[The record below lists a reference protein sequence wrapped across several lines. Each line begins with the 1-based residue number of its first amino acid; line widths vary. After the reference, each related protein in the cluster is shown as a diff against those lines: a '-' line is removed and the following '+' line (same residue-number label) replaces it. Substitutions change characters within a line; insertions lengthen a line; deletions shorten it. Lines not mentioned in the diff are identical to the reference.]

1 MYICNLLALAGQQA
15 IGLDPFGDPKTNAR
29 AVRLHAGM
37 AGAIF
42 LPGKR
47 LNMAAL
53 LYQLM
58 LYPLF
63 DLAGVLSGT
72 WF

>member
-1 MYICNLLALAGQQA
+1 MIGFLA
-15 IGLDPFGDPKTNAR
+15 FS
-29 AVRLHAGM
+29 AGM
-37 AGAIF
+37 AAAIF

-47 LNMAAL
+47 LNIAAL

-63 DLAGVLSGT
+63 ELAGVMSGT

>member
-1 MYICNLLALAGQQA
+1 VFLA
-15 IGLDPFGDPKTNAR
+15 FS
-29 AVRLHAGM
+29 AGM
-37 AGAIF
+37 AAAIF

-47 LNMAAL
+47 MNVAAL

-63 DLAGVLSGT
+63 DLVGVMAGS
-72 WF
+72 WY